1 VPERLKL
8 YEAIR
13 SERASRIQEYSR
25 LTGRDWVAGRP
36 AYDSK
41 FIRADYTATTPA
53 VVDEIGWLTVGF
65 DGDEVRAF
73 EEYNFNHDEMVNS
86 ASAFKTWLEAKLMSY
101 TNDEPLEHLN

>member
-1 VPERLKL
+1 
-8 YEAIR
+8 
-13 SERASRIQEYSR
+13 
-25 LTGRDWVAGRP
+25 
-36 AYDSK
+36 
-41 FIRADYTATTPA
+41 
-53 VVDEIGWLTVGF
+53 VGF